1 MHQPQVQQV
10 LQRLRGIEPELQEAK
25 RLALEFANI
34 VVVEQLHGPQHTRKR
49 AMMLA
54 AFDNM
59 HSLALLATMTLA
71 DLDDNGKGRG
81 KGKGNDLAKGRG
93 KGQSKG
99 EGCGTR
105 SRCLETGMPDYLLIL
120 WCCSLCLFFEFI
132 VNVMLFAVQAGK
144 GARPY

>member
-34 VVVEQLHGPQHTRKR
+34 VAVELGVQHTRKR